1 MGKLKDADFW
11 VNDEIYSALDYLIN
25 VVIIS
30 YVSALLIMICTVDEN
45 LLTYYKLLLLN
56 VYLFCF

>member
-11 VNDEIYSALDYLIN
+11 VDDKTYSALDYLIN

-30 YVSALLIMICTVDEN
+30 YV
-45 LLTYYKLLLLN
+45 
-56 VYLFCF
+56 